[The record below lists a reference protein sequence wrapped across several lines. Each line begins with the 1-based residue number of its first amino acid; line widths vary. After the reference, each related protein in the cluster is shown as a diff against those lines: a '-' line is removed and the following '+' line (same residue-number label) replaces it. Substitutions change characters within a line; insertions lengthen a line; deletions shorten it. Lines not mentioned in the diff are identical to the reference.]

1 MPDTVSSCAKFSFL
15 IALLFILTGCN
26 TSSNDPTPVEIDLYQ
41 QWQLQPGDTIA
52 GRTVTGGLGDVS
64 INLAGKSIY
73 APFDGRIQPTKANC
87 HVFSSAEVPG
97 YMFRLC
103 GISPRKHGDL
113 NQGEEIGSG
122 EHLEFAALRKQAD
135 GKWAIVEPSRDIL
148 ERTLQKP

>member
-1 MPDTVSSCAKFSFL
+1 MPDTVSSCARFSFF

-26 TSSNDPTPVEIDLYQ
+26 TSSKQSTPVEIDLYQ

-64 INLAGKSIY
+64 IDLAGESIY
-73 APFDGRIQPTKANC
+73 APFNGRIQPTKADC
-87 HVFSSAEVPG
+87 YVFSSAEVPG

-103 GISPRKHGDL
+103 GISPRKQGDL
-113 NQGEEIGSG
+113 SQGEEIGSG